1 MEKKSESRQKG
12 PARSWARL
20 DNAGKIYPSLVSSR
34 NTTLFRLS
42 VLLDKP
48 VHVAILQ
55 DALDRI
61 MPRFPYYQVH
71 LQRGAFWYYFIPSEH
86 RVKVERDSRY
96 PCTKMPIRQRT
107 RFPFRV
113 RAFRNQIALECSHI
127 LTDGTGAALF
137 FQAILAE
144 YLKQRAGWSGS
155 LEGLINR
162 DDPIH
167 PEESEDAFPRYFQ
180 KDLPQPARDGA
191 AFKIRNDLTPKG
203 IYQVTTGRVSVS
215 ELKQASKKLGLT
227 MTGFLTALLIEV
239 FQDALFGLP
248 EKERKRRAAPIRI
261 CIPVNLRR
269 FFPSRTMRNFFLSL
283 YPGIDPRLG
292 RHSFEEISQQVEHYL
307 AMNLNKRVLGQQI
320 TRNIQGE
327 KQPFVRLLPCWIKD
341 RITPLLYRWLGE
353 SAYTTVLSNMG
364 AISFPKEMMAHI
376 KRYDFIP
383 NPPESTTLV
392 KVGIVSYGDEM
403 SISFGRISRS
413 SLVEREFFRK
423 LRKLGIAVKI
433 DSNTWRDEE

>member
-1 MEKKSESRQKG
+1 MDNKRESRAKDQ
-12 PARSWARL
+12 RQSWARL

-55 DALDRI
+55 EALDFV

-71 LQRGAFWYYFIPSEH
+71 LQRGAFWYYFVHSEH
-86 RVKVERDSRY
+86 RVMVEQDSRY
-96 PCTKMPIRQRT
+96 PCIKMPIRQRT
-107 RFPFRV
+107 RSPFRV

-127 LTDGTGAALF
+127 LTDGTGASLF

-144 YLKQRAGWSGS
+144 YLKKREGWNGS
-155 LEGLINR
+155 LEGVINR

-180 KDLPQPARDGA
+180 KYLPQPARDKP
-191 AFKIRNDLTPKG
+191 AFKIQDDLTPKG
-203 IYQVTTGRVSVS
+203 IYLVTTGRISVN
-215 ELKQASKKLGLT
+215 ELKQASKKRGLT
-227 MTGFLTALLIEV
+227 MTGFLTTLLIEV
-239 FQDALFGLP
+239 FQDALFSLP
-248 EKERKRRAAPIRI
+248 ETERKRRAAPIRI

-269 FFPSRTMRNFFLSL
+269 FFSSQTMRNFFLSL

-327 KQPFVRLLPCWIKD
+327 KQPFIRLLPCWIKD
-341 RITPLLYRWLGE
+341 LITPPLYRLFGE
-353 SAYTTVLSNMG
+353 AAYTTVLSNMG
-364 AISFPKEMMAHI
+364 AIAFPQEMMTHI
-376 KRYDFIP
+376 KRVDFIP
-383 NPPESTTLV
+383 NPPASTTLV
-392 KVGIVSYGDEM
+392 KTGIISYGDEM
-403 SISFGRISRS
+403 SISFGRISCN

-423 LRKLGIAVKI
+423 IRTLGIAVKV